1 MNLKKNLSAA
11 ARVLTD
17 CRIRWLK
24 NLLIYLFILIYKPNM
39 QEALHSQLR
48 HYISFNDFF
57 TRRLKANARPL
68 SASAFVSPADGTLTN
83 GGIIQ
88 HGRISAK
95 TTVALSSAGI
105 SDSAS
110 PGATTPTIS
119 HAASSPPPSPSKS
132 PPQSPIIRN
141 IKGADYSVSELLGLE
156 EDDSRVKSLSNGQS
170 TVIYLAPHNYHRVHV
185 PCAATLTLANF
196 IPGELY
202 SVNEKSVKRFPSLYA
217 HNQRLSCVFATEYGM
232 MAYVM
237 VAALFVSSIG
247 TAWGSVYHARSAA
260 EKRTTPQKFNKG
272 DELGYFEMGSTVVML
287 LENRDLSLVPNPN
300 TPIKMGEPLF
310 TT

>member
-1 MNLKKNLSAA
+1 MNLKRSSSAA
-11 ARVLTD
+11 ARILTD

-57 TRRLKANARPL
+57 TRRLKVNARPL
-68 SASAFVSPADGTLTN
+68 SDSALVSPADGTLTN

-95 TTVALSSAGI
+95 ATAALS
-105 SDSAS
+105 
-110 PGATTPTIS
+110 
-119 HAASSPPPSPSKS
+119 AASISK
-132 PPQSPIIRN
+132 SPIIRN
-141 IKGADYSVSELLGLE
+141 IKGADYSVSELLGLD

-202 SVNEKSVKRFPSLYA
+202 SVNEKSVKRLPSLYA

-247 TAWGSVYHARSAA
+247 TAWGSVYRARSAA

-287 LENRDLSLVPNPN
+287 LENRNLSLVPRP
-300 TPIKMGEPLF
+300 
-310 TT
+310 

>member
-1 MNLKKNLSAA
+1 MNLKRSSSAA
-11 ARVLTD
+11 ARILTD

-57 TRRLKANARPL
+57 TRRLKVNARPL
-68 SASAFVSPADGTLTN
+68 SDSALVSPADGTLTN

-95 TTVALSSAGI
+95 ATAALSAAGI
-105 SDSAS
+105 S
-110 PGATTPTIS
+110 
-119 HAASSPPPSPSKS
+119 K
-132 PPQSPIIRN
+132 SPIIRN
-141 IKGADYSVSELLGLE
+141 IKGADYSVSELLGLD

-202 SVNEKSVKRFPSLYA
+202 SVNEKSVKRLPSLYA

-247 TAWGSVYHARSAA
+247 TAWGSVYRARSAA
-260 EKRTTPQKFNKG
+260 EKHTTPQKFNKG

-287 LENRDLSLVPNPN
+287 LENRNLSLVPDPN

-310 TT
+310 TI

>member
-11 ARVLTD
+11 ARTLTD

-57 TRRLKANARPL
+57 TRRLKVNARPL
-68 SASAFVSPADGTLTN
+68 SDSALVSPADGTLTN

-88 HGRISAK
+88 HGRISAQA
-95 TTVALSSAGI
+95 TAALSAAGI

-110 PGATTPTIS
+110 PSATTSIT
-119 HAASSPPPSPSKS
+119 SPPSQLL
-132 PPQSPIIRN
+132 PQSPIIRN
-141 IKGADYSVSELLGLE
+141 IKGADYSVGELLGLD

-202 SVNEKSVKRFPSLYA
+202 SVNEKSVKCLPSLYA

-247 TAWGSVYHARSAA
+247 MAWGSVYHARSVA

-300 TPIKMGEPLF
+300 TLIKMGEPLF
-310 TT
+310 TI

>member
-1 MNLKKNLSAA
+1 MNLKRSLSAA
-11 ARVLTD
+11 ARILTD

-68 SASAFVSPADGTLTN
+68 SASALVSPADGTLTN

-88 HGRISAK
+88 RGRISAQA
-95 TTVALSSAGI
+95 TAALSAADI

-110 PGATTPTIS
+110 PSTTTSIT
-119 HAASSPPPSPSKS
+119 SPPSQLS
-132 PPQSPIIRN
+132 PQSPIIHN
-141 IKGADYSVSELLGLE
+141 IKGADYSVGELLGLE

-247 TAWGSVYHARSAA
+247 TAWGAVYRARSAA
-260 EKRTTPQKFNKG
+260 EKRTTSQEFNKG

>member
-1 MNLKKNLSAA
+1 MNLKRSSSTA
-11 ARVLTD
+11 ARILTD

-68 SASAFVSPADGTLTN
+68 SNLALVSPADGTLTN

-88 HGRISAK
+88 HGRISA
-95 TTVALSSAGI
+95 LSVST
-105 SDSAS
+105 SQYQSQ
-110 PGATTPTIS
+110 
-119 HAASSPPPSPSKS
+119 PPSSS
-132 PPQSPIIRN
+132 QSPIIRN
-141 IKGADYSVSELLGLE
+141 IKGADYSVSELLGLD

-202 SVNEKSVKRFPSLYA
+202 SVNEKSVKRLPSLYA

-287 LENRDLSLVPNPN
+287 LENRNLSLVPDPN

-310 TT
+310 TI

>member
-11 ARVLTD
+11 ARTLTD

-57 TRRLKANARPL
+57 TRRLKVNARPL

-88 HGRISAK
+88 HGRISAQA
-95 TTVALSSAGI
+95 TAALSAAGT

-110 PGATTPTIS
+110 PSATAPITS
-119 HAASSPPPSPSKS
+119 HAASSPSQPPSSS
-132 PPQSPIIRN
+132 QSPIIHN
-141 IKGADYSVSELLGLE
+141 IKGADYSVSELLGLD
-156 EDDSRVKSLSNGQS
+156 EDDPRVKSLSNGQS

-202 SVNEKSVKRFPSLYA
+202 SVNEKSVKRLPSLYA

-247 TAWGSVYHARSAA
+247 TAWGSVYRARSAA

-300 TPIKMGEPLF
+300 TLIKMGEPLF
-310 TT
+310 TI